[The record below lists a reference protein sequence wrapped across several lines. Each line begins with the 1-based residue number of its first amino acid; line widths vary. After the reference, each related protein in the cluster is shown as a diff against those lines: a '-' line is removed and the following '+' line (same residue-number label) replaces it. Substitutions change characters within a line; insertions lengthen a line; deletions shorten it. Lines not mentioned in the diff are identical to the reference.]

1 VPRNDNTSYNP
12 SMVEYV
18 NRRIK
23 FRKFGVLPFRLVQK
37 ATKPQKTS
45 TQRMFSGPSGAVVIV
60 FGAREKEED
69 VRAAETLGICMV
81 LTKAGSGARRES
93 DKKR

>member
-1 VPRNDNTSYNP
+1 
-12 SMVEYV
+12 M
-18 NRRIK
+18 
-23 FRKFGVLPFRLVQK
+23 QK

-60 FGAREKEED
+60 FGAREKEENVD

-81 LTKAGSGARRES
+81 LSKAGSGARRES